1 MVFPVITATYAAILG
16 LIFAALSAWVITSR
30 LQGGVLHGDGGR
42 ESMTK
47 RMRIHANFAEYV
59 PLILLLVGLLEA
71 LGGSRTV
78 VSILL
83 LVLVVARLLHPI
95 GMMAP
100 VNSLQQYACRG
111 GGASATLG
119 VLIIAAVMLLER
131 CIAG

>member
-1 MVFPVITATYAAILG
+1 MVFPVITATSAAILG

-30 LQGGVLHGDGGR
+30 LQGGVLHGDGG
-42 ESMTK
+42 EEGMTK
-47 RMRIHANFAEYV
+47 RMRIHGNFAEYV
-59 PLILLLVGLLEA
+59 PLILLLIGLLEA
-71 LGGSRTV
+71 AGSSRTV

-119 VLIIAAVMLLER
+119 ILVVASVLLLVR
-131 CIAG
+131 CISG

>member
-30 LQGGVLHGDGGR
+30 LQGGVLHGDGGE

-47 RMRIHANFAEYV
+47 RMRIHGNFAEYV
-59 PLILLLVGLLEA
+59 PLILLLIGLLEA
-71 LGGSRTV
+71 AGSSRTV

-119 VLIIAAVMLLER
+119 ILVIASVLLLVR
-131 CIAG
+131 CISG